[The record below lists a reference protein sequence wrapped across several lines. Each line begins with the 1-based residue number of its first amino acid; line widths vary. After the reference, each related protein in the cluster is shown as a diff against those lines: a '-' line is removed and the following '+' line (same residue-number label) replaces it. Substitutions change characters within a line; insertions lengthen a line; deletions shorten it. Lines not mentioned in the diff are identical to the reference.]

1 MKAKRKLLD
10 IVRLLTNN
18 SLAGQS
24 EISENE
30 PSLVLDYT
38 ETREQQTTDMRHT
51 EALNNEMNSSHN
63 LSELQIQR
71 KVQNQKG
78 WSKFSEVFMVSALLG
93 DGMNDIKV
101 TAKFETSLDIYF
113 TVFCGSKAKCTFIGT
128 QRTRTC
134 FCIVQGS
141 LMHAF
146 QGYNTPCLYD
156 QVTSY
161 NSML

>member
-1 MKAKRKLLD
+1 MD

-18 SLAGQS
+18 SLAEQS

-30 PSLVLDYT
+30 PSLVRDYT
-38 ETREQQTTDMRHT
+38 ETREQQAADMRHT
-51 EALNNEMNSSHN
+51 EPLNNEMNSSQS

-71 KVQNQKG
+71 KVQSQKG

-93 DGMNDIKV
+93 DGLNDIKV
-101 TAKFETSLDIYF
+101 TAKFETFLF
-113 TVFCGSKAKCTFIGT
+113 TLLFLWEQN

-141 LMHAF
+141 LMHAYL
-146 QGYNTPCLYD
+146 GYNTPCLYD
-156 QVTSY
+156 QVTS
-161 NSML
+161 

>member
-1 MKAKRKLLD
+1 MD

-30 PSLVLDYT
+30 PSLVIDYT
-38 ETREQQTTDMRHT
+38 ETREQQTANMRHT
-51 EALNNEMNSSHN
+51 EPLNNEMNSSQS

-101 TAKFETSLDIYF
+101 TAKFETFLDIYF
-113 TVFCGSKAKCTFIGT
+113 TVFMAAKPNVLSVAPKG
-128 QRTRTC
+128 QEH
-134 FCIVQGS
+134 VS
-141 LMHAF
+141 V
-146 QGYNTPCLYD
+146 LYR
-156 QVTSY
+156 V
-161 NSML
+161 L